1 MRLCFEAQSR
11 VTMNRSRM
19 KQLRQAGSLP
29 CVIFGQ
35 EAASDM
41 IQISSKQFGKWL
53 KSGRSEIIDL
63 NIDGTKKVP
72 VMLKHAQRDPV
83 TRDWLH
89 ADFLRVRLDENVR
102 MKVPLEFVGT
112 PAGVTKGGVLSV
124 QETHIEVEGLPGNI
138 PATIA
143 VDVSHLEVGESL
155 LFEQLPNLDNA
166 ELVPPADEIVASI
179 VLPRK

>member
-11 VTMNRSRM
+11 VSMNRSRL
-19 KQLRQAGSLP
+19 KQLRQAGNLP
-29 CVIFGQ
+29 CVVFGL

-41 IQISSKQFGKWL
+41 IQISSKQFGKWIRT
-53 KSGRSEIIDL
+53 GRSEIVDL
-63 NIDGTKKVP
+63 NIDGNQKVP

-83 TRDWLH
+83 TRDWVH
-89 ADFLRVRLDENVR
+89 ADFLRVRMDEIIR

-112 PAGVTKGGVLSV
+112 PAGVTRGGVLSV
-124 QETHIEVEGLPGNI
+124 QETHIEVEGLPGDI

-143 VDVSHLEVGESL
+143 VDVSQMEVGESL
-155 LFEQLPNLDNA
+155 LFDQLPKPDKA
-166 ELVPPADEIVASI
+166 VLVPLADEIVASI